1 METWLPVL
9 ALKLWHLSWGRPS
22 QSEWTDTDW
31 ISSESV
37 MMLHLKIVNLQELFI
52 VCTWYVWECIIHR
65 MKGGSRLV
73 NSRIHLFFEM
83 EILVVFKSLSWVKYY
98 LMRIWLLGIMT
109 KGWWAAKHGFG
120 MGWAYELKGV
130 YHVSWFGMNCWW
142 GPISAYNGPYL
153 YNWIWFIKNCKSLFG
168 LIRNVCLFGRHNK
181 NVVSTWGWLRRLIFN
196 MWESF

>member
-1 METWLPVL
+1 
-9 ALKLWHLSWGRPS
+9 
-22 QSEWTDTDW
+22 
-31 ISSESV
+31 

-130 YHVSWFGMNCWW
+130 YHVSWLGMNCWW

-153 YNWIWFIKNCKSLFG
+153 YNWMWFIKNCKSLFG

-181 NVVSTWGWLRRLIFN
+181 NVVSTWGMIATSHIQYVRKFLTLYIYMDFI
-196 MWESF
+196 